1 MESYRRR
8 NNLDYL
14 IGQKVKHAVYGKG
27 EVIQIIDDTLYIQ
40 FPGQPALLRFP
51 MDSFVDDRFFERK
64 EK

>member
-14 IGQKVKHAVYGKG
+14 IGQKVKHVIYGKG

-40 FPGQPALLRFP
+40 FPGQPALLRFQ